1 MRNIYHVHDLP
12 NLHVL
17 PMNLGKW
24 DAPAFALRQK
34 RRLTNANKFLD
45 QSVKNRKEG
54 NWDRK
59 QNPQYILMPIKYCSM
74 PNLKFFKHLL
84 ILMTSMSF
92 DIIALLVA
100 EPTKQFLPK
109 TTTY

>member
-1 MRNIYHVHDLP
+1 MGCPGLCI
-12 NLHVL
+12 
-17 PMNLGKW
+17 
-24 DAPAFALRQK
+24 AQK

-59 QNPQYILMPIKYCSM
+59 QNPQYILMPIKYCGM
-74 PNLKFFKHLL
+74 PNLHFFKHLL

-92 DIIALLVA
+92 DITALLVA
-100 EPTKQFLPK
+100 EPTKQFPPK